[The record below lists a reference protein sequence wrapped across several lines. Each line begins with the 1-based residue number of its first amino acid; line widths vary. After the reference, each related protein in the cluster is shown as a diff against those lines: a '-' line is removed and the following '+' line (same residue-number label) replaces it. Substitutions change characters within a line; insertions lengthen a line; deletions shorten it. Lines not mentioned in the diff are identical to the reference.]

1 MTTEPEVVPGVFRD
15 TKGVL
20 VESIWWDDR
29 TDEVVWVD
37 ISAGLLHR
45 GPLDGATDGSDDRVV
60 ELPAPLSAVQPARGG
75 GYVAALKDTV
85 VLLDADGRI
94 ERELARLPHRHDGM
108 RLNEGKVDP
117 FGRFVVGGM
126 ELTREDADAAV
137 WSVAAD
143 ADPGADANTDVR
155 VLRGGFGVANG
166 MEWSADGR
174 TMYLTDTST
183 STVYRGAYGVSGDL
197 GELEPFLVG
206 RSSDGL
212 VGATDGSFYNGLY
225 GESLVVRWNADGRI
239 DQEIDVPVPNVTSVA
254 FVGPDLDIL
263 LVGSARENLTEG
275 QLQQH
280 PLSGGILRLQPGA
293 TGRRIHTFGVVSDG
307 AS

>member
-1 MTTEPEVVPGVFRD
+1 MDTEHEVPSEVFRD
-15 TKGVL
+15 TRGVL
-20 VESIWWDDR
+20 VESIWWDER

-45 GPLDGATDGSDDRVV
+45 GPLDGAADGSDDRVV
-60 ELPAPLSAVQPARGG
+60 ELPPPLSAVQPARGG

-117 FGRFVVGGM
+117 FGRFIVGGM

-137 WSVAAD
+137 WSIDAD
-143 ADPGADANTDVR
+143 AAAGADVR

-174 TMYLTDTST
+174 TMYVTDTST
-183 STVYRGAYGVSGDL
+183 STVYRGAYGPSGDL

-212 VGATDGSFYNGLY
+212 VAADDGSFFNGLY
-225 GESLVVRWNADGRI
+225 GESAVAQWDAAGRVVR
-239 DQEIDVPVPNVTSVA
+239 EIAVPTPNVTSVA
-254 FVGPDLDIL
+254 FVGPHLDVL
-263 LVGSARENLTEG
+263 LVGSARENLTED
-275 QLQQH
+275 QLRQH
-280 PLSGGILRLQPGA
+280 PLSGGILRLRPGA
-293 TGRRIHTFGVVSDG
+293 AGRPVHTFGVVSDG